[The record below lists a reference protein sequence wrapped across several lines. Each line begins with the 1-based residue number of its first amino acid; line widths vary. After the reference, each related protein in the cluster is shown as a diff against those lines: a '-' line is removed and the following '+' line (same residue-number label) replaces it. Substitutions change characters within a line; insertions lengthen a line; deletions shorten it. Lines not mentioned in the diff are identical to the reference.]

1 MKPMKASDFFDPELL
16 YLKRPDVSYAR
27 KLVEL
32 YKLHLI
38 WKRKN
43 QCFMQPEKM
52 MMTVFNEN

>member
-32 YKLHLI
+32 YELHLI
-38 WKRKN
+38 WKSMFHVARKN
-43 QCFMQPEKM
+43 DDDSF
-52 MMTVFNEN
+52 